1 MKQESG
7 RSLIEILGVLAIAG
21 IMSAGAIGVYNVIRN
36 NQMRKIA
43 SMEMEQIVKNTKLL
57 MEMRG
62 DYTGLSVDYL
72 ISAGALKSNRA
83 PIGGSDWSVKPTDDG
98 KGFTINLTQLSKS
111 ECQYFIASTPTWAT
125 KLLVNGFDKDIN
137 TDCFSTN
144 TNEISFVIE

>member
-36 NQMRKIA
+36 NQIRKIA

-83 PIGGSDWSVKPTDDG
+83 PIGGSDWSVEPIDDG
-98 KGFTINLTQLSKS
+98 KGFAINLTQLSKS
-111 ECQYFIASTPTWAT
+111 ECQYFITATPKWTT

-137 TDCFSTN
+137 TDCFSTS